1 MYNND
6 VTIRKTS
13 YTAPREIKA
22 SAHFAYIDRGI
33 TLDKTA
39 FAVGELLLEG
49 LCLARKIATGKYEK
63 YADGAASPA
72 VVNGAANITAADLAG
87 LNAGTSLTFKVN
99 GVAFTIANAAL
110 AALTAVGGEA
120 AVIAAVKAAV
130 TAQGVTLDK
139 ICHVAAVANKL
150 RIATIESGSDQKIEV
165 SGIWGVAG
173 DEATVE
179 GVLGL
184 ALPASDVGTGGFPEG
199 YDMPVILDESIKIPV
214 DDAGANVDVT
224 AGQVL
229 VHGSVLTGMLIGC
242 TAAFKEALRGFI
254 MFR

>member
-6 VTIRKTS
+6 VTIRKSS

-33 TLDKTA
+33 TLDGST

-49 LCLARKIATGKYEK
+49 QALARRISSGKYEK

-87 LNAGTSLTFKVN
+87 INAGTSLTFKVN
-99 GVAFTIANAAL
+99 GVAYNIANAAL
-110 AALTAVGGEA
+110 AAITAVGGEA
-120 AVIAAVKAAV
+120 GVIAAVKAAV
-130 TAQGVTLDK
+130 NAQGVTLDK

-150 RIATIESGSDQKIEV
+150 RIATIESGSGQKIEV
-165 SGIWGVAG
+165 TGTWGVAG

-184 ALPASDVGTGGFPEG
+184 ALPASDVGTGAWPEG
-199 YDMPVILDESIKIPV
+199 FDSPVILDESIKIPV
-214 DDAGANVDVT
+214 NDAGANVDVT

-229 VHGSVLTGMLIGC
+229 VHGAVLSGMVIGA
-242 TAAFKEALRGFI
+242 TVAFKAEVKGAI
-254 MFR
+254 SFR